1 MLGLAAFLAGCDN
14 EAQNAADSEMKTL
27 RARVASV
34 GRENDNLKASI
45 DTLKAENTS
54 MARKMQAL
62 TTENR
67 QLKRDL
73 EIARAAT
80 PPAPAAP
87 AQATAAAA
95 DSGLSAAPPATIAA
109 QGKAVPAPAATPTAE
124 SPTAALERSIAELE
138 TRITE
143 LQPKIIEVRSRISEV
158 ARSTVDQAVSV
169 PAGAIVQSGTI
180 FKKEPLLV
188 APYYRLV
195 PLGPAVRKGDFRSQ
209 AEKDDALRQARDA
222 AAPVER
228 ELKALQ
234 TELTATKVKLL
245 KLKSPAYGAAQPA
258 DPPAAAQPAP

>member
-14 EAQNAADSEMKTL
+14 DAQNAADSEMKTL
-27 RARVASV
+27 RARVSSV

-67 QLKRDL
+67 QFKRDL
-73 EIARAAT
+73 EIARAAV

-87 AQATAAAA
+87 AKATVAA
-95 DSGLSAAPPATIAA
+95 DSGLDAAPPAATAA
-109 QGKAVPAPAATPTAE
+109 QGKAVPAPTAAVAAE
-124 SPTAALERSIAELE
+124 SPVAVLERSIAELE
-138 TRITE
+138 TRIAE
-143 LQPKIIEVRSRISEV
+143 LQPRIIEVRSKIAEV
-158 ARSTVDQAVSV
+158 SRSSVDQVASV
-169 PAGAIVQSGTI
+169 PTGALVRDGVVY
-180 FKKEPLLV
+180 KKESLVV
-188 APYYRLV
+188 APYYKLV

-209 AEKDDALRQARDA
+209 AEKDDALHQARDA

-234 TELTATKVKLL
+234 AELTAAKVKLL
-245 KLKSPAYGAAQPA
+245 KLKSAAQGPA
-258 DPPAAAQPAP
+258 QPTDAPAAAQPAP

>member
-27 RARVASV
+27 RARMASV

-73 EIARAAT
+73 EIARAAA

-87 AQATAAAA
+87 AKTTAAAA
-95 DSGLSAAPPATIAA
+95 DSGLNAAPPAATAA
-109 QGKAVPAPAATPTAE
+109 QGKAVPAPAAE
-124 SPTAALERSIAELE
+124 SPAAALERSIADLE
-138 TRITE
+138 TRITA

-158 ARSTVDQAVSV
+158 ARSTVDQAASV

-188 APYYRLV
+188 APYYKLV
-195 PLGPAVRKGDFRSQ
+195 PLGPVVRKGDFRSQ
-209 AEKDDALRQARDA
+209 AEKEESLRQARDA

-228 ELKALQ
+228 ELKAMQ
-234 TELTATKVKLL
+234 AELTATKVKLL

-258 DPPAAAQPAP
+258 DAPVAAQPAP